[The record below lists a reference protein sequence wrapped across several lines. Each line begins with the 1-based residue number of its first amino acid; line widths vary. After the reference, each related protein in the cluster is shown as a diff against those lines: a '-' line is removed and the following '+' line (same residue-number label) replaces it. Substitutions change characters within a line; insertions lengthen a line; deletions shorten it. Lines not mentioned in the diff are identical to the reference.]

1 MKAVIL
7 VGGLG
12 TRLRPY
18 TFAVPKPLLPLGEKP
33 ILQGIIERFRD
44 SNIRE
49 IILATGYHAELM
61 RAFCGDGS
69 RFGVAITYVHEHKPL
84 GTAGPLSLVRDRIKA
99 EEQFV
104 LMNGDIVTQLDFSR
118 FIDFGV
124 SGDFDLTVGYV
135 KYVYRSP
142 FGVLSIQD
150 GIVHD
155 IVEKPSQDYSISA
168 GIYLLKA
175 PALAFIPDD
184 TFFTMPDLI
193 RKLRAVGRK
202 VGAYPIKEFWMGLE
216 NVNHFDEALKELNR
230 ASATGTVGGAEE
242 NDAALRGE
250 SPVAD

>member
-7 VGGLG
+7 AGGLG

-33 ILQGIIERFRD
+33 ILQHIIERFRD
-44 SNIRE
+44 SNVRQ

-69 RFGVAITYVHEHKPL
+69 KFGVEISYVHERKPL
-84 GTAGPLSLVRDRIKA
+84 GTAGPLSLVRNKIA
-99 EEQFV
+99 PEEWLI

-118 FIDFGV
+118 FVDFGI
-124 SGDFDLTVGYV
+124 SHDFDLTVSYT

-142 FGVLSIQD
+142 FGVLSIEDNVVQ
-150 GIVHD
+150 GIA
-155 IVEKPSQDYSISA
+155 EKPCQDYSISA

-175 PALAFIPDD
+175 STLAFVPDEA
-184 TFFTMPDLI
+184 FFTMPDLI
-193 RKLRAVGRK
+193 KKLMAVGRR
-202 VGAYPIKEFWMGLE
+202 VGAYHIHEFWMGLE

-230 ASATGTVGGAEE
+230 ASTTTTTGGIGERSAAPGGA
-242 NDAALRGE
+242 
-250 SPVAD
+250 SPNR